1 MGASQTTHVAND
13 SDCTA
18 LVRIATE
25 RSKLT
30 SFGASQDITATA
42 TPTATGG
49 SKTSMNMTLAWND
62 FIIEGFERVPP
73 GEFAKTVYESSETPF
88 VSVVLLLNEED
99 ENEVLTICHNKR
111 AENGASYIF
120 DDDNIFSSK
129 YGTIWEPEFECDE
142 PDLGI
147 EDDE

>member
-30 SFGASQDITATA
+30 SFGASQDIKVK
-42 TPTATGG
+42 GQG
-49 SKTSMNMTLAWND
+49 QSTSMNMSLAWND
-62 FIIEGFERVPP
+62 FITEGFERVPP
-73 GEFAKTVYESSETPF
+73 GEFAKTVYESTETPF
-88 VSVVLLLNEED
+88 VSVVLLLNEDD

>member
-30 SFGASQDITATA
+30 SFGASQGIKGTQ
-42 TPTATGG
+42 
-49 SKTSMNMTLAWND
+49 STSMNMSLAWND
-62 FIIEGFERVPP
+62 FIKEGFERVPP
-73 GEFAKTVYESSETPF
+73 GEFAKTVYESTETPF
-88 VSVVLLLNEED
+88 VSVMLLLNEED

-120 DDDNIFSSK
+120 DHDNIFSSK